1 MKRESLGCKAMRPQA
16 SPRQALVVD
25 AAWLKAH
32 LNDPDLVI
40 LHVGDKASYEAGHI
54 PGARAVSLNDIS
66 VSDHGGHGLML
77 EMPPAD
83 DLRHRLEALGI
94 SDKSRVIVY
103 FGKDWVSPTTRIIFS
118 RSILSARCSWLFTLA
133 TGVSFSM
140 LTLAFAQLLYAVAFK
155 WTSITGGSDG
165 LAGIPRRPGPFG
177 LAAFNTRTGFYY
189 LVSIALAA
197 AFAFCWALV
206 RSPFGAV
213 LRGIRENEAKTLAL
227 GYNTRLYKI
236 AVVVLAYGFGGL
248 AGALYAPFAGFAN
261 TELVVRVDAAVLA
274 GVDPA
279 LLVLDPGLGFAKNA
293 GHNWT
298 LLRRLDVL
306 LALGFPVL
314 VGASRKRFLGQLLAD
329 AEGVARPPAG
339 RDTAT
344 AVITGL
350 AADRGAWG
358 VRVHDVAA
366 SMDAVAVATA
376 WHLGSS
382 RARTSGD
389 GAP

>member
-1 MKRESLGCKAMRPQA
+1 MVNDVSGGLG
-16 SPRQALVVD
+16 
-25 AAWLKAH
+25 
-32 LNDPDLVI
+32 DPDMPRV
-40 LHVGDKASYEAGHI
+40 VAEARVPWVLMHSR
-54 PGARAVSLNDIS
+54 GA
-66 VSDHGGHGLML
+66 
-77 EMPPAD
+77 
-83 DLRHRLEALGI
+83 
-94 SDKSRVIVY
+94 
-103 FGKDWVSPTTRIIFS
+103 
-118 RSILSARCSWLFTLA
+118 
-133 TGVSFSM
+133 
-140 LTLAFAQLLYAVAFK
+140 
-155 WTSITGGSDG
+155 
-165 LAGIPRRPGPFG
+165 
-177 LAAFNTRTGFYY
+177 
-189 LVSIALAA
+189 
-197 AFAFCWALV
+197 
-206 RSPFGAV
+206 
-213 LRGIRENEAKTLAL
+213 
-227 GYNTRLYKI
+227 
-236 AVVVLAYGFGGL
+236 
-248 AGALYAPFAGFAN
+248 AGAHAGYEDVIGEVR
-261 TELVVRVDAAVLA
+261 TELVARVDAAVLA

-329 AEGVARPPAG
+329 ADGVPRPAAG
-339 RDTAT
+339 RDLAT

>member
-1 MKRESLGCKAMRPQA
+1 MLSKLGRCAVLGVLNVTPDSFSDGGRFLDRDDAVRHGLAMRA
-16 SPRQALVVD
+16 AGADLVDVGGESTRPGAVRID
-25 AAWLKAH
+25 AATEIARVVPVVTDLVTHGVSVSIDTTRAAVASAAIEAGAVMVNDVSGG
-32 LNDPDLVI
+32 LGDPDMPRV
-40 LHVGDKASYEAGHI
+40 VAEARVPWVLMHSR
-54 PGARAVSLNDIS
+54 GA
-66 VSDHGGHGLML
+66 
-77 EMPPAD
+77 
-83 DLRHRLEALGI
+83 
-94 SDKSRVIVY
+94 
-103 FGKDWVSPTTRIIFS
+103 
-118 RSILSARCSWLFTLA
+118 
-133 TGVSFSM
+133 
-140 LTLAFAQLLYAVAFK
+140 
-155 WTSITGGSDG
+155 
-165 LAGIPRRPGPFG
+165 
-177 LAAFNTRTGFYY
+177 
-189 LVSIALAA
+189 
-197 AFAFCWALV
+197 
-206 RSPFGAV
+206 
-213 LRGIRENEAKTLAL
+213 
-227 GYNTRLYKI
+227 
-236 AVVVLAYGFGGL
+236 
-248 AGALYAPFAGFAN
+248 AGAHAGYEDVIGEVR
-261 TELVVRVDAAVLA
+261 TELVARVDAAVLA

-329 AEGVARPPAG
+329 ADGVPRPAAG
-339 RDTAT
+339 RDLAT